1 MQCVILAGGLGTRM
15 WPEARSVPKT
25 LLPVQDRPFAD
36 WQLNWLAASGI
47 ETVVYCIGYLG
58 HEVRDFVGNGARW
71 GLKVGYVDEGEE
83 LRGTAGALRL
93 ALDEG
98 ALDEDFLVL
107 YGDSWLQVNPASVLR
122 YARGRSEP
130 ALMTVFRNDGRW
142 DTSNVVFD
150 GDLVA
155 RYEKGLDP
163 RPEEMRWIDYGLTA
177 LRRDLIGSRVPPASV
192 QDLATLCTALA
203 REGRLVGYE
212 VTERFYEIG
221 SVEGR
226 DELEHFL
233 KGRSPY

>member
-1 MQCVILAGGLGTRM
+1 L
-15 WPEARSVPKT
+15 S
-25 LLPVQDRPFAD
+25 
-36 WQLNWLAASGI
+36 WLATSGI

-58 HEVRDFVGNGARW
+58 NEVRDFVGDGARW
-71 GLKVGYVDEGEE
+71 GLKVGYVDEGAE

-98 ALDEDFLVL
+98 ALDEEFLVL
-107 YGDSWLQVNPASVLR
+107 YGDSWLQVDPASVLR

-130 ALMTVFRNDGRW
+130 ALMTVFRNEGLW

-163 RPEEMRWIDYGLTA
+163 RPEDMRWIDYGLTA
-177 LRRDLIGSRVPPASV
+177 LRRELIASRVPPQSV
-192 QDLATLCTALA
+192 QDLAPLCTALA
-203 REGRLVGYE
+203 RERQLAGYE
-212 VTERFYEIG
+212 VTARFYEIG

-226 DELEHFL
+226 DELERFL
-233 KGRSPY
+233 KERR